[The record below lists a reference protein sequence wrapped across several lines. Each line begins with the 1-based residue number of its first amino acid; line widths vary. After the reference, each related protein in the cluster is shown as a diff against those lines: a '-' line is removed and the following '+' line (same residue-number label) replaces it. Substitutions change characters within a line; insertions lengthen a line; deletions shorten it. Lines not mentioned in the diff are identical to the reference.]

1 MKKDELVKSVAE
13 ENNISKATA
22 KKVIDS
28 TFEKIKKAVSSG
40 DSFRQDGF
48 GTFKKAIRA
57 QRNGVNPG
65 TLEKIIIPEKN
76 VVKFNASPSF
86 FD

>member
-1 MKKDELVKSVAE
+1 MKKDDLVKAVAE
-13 ENNISKATA
+13 NNNISKTIA

-28 TFEKIKKAVSSG
+28 TFEVIKSAVSSG

-57 QRNGVNPG
+57 ERNGVNPG
-65 TLEKIIIPEKN
+65 TGEKIVIPEKQ
-76 VVKFNASPSF
+76 VVKFTASTNF
-86 FD
+86 FE